1 MTLLSI
7 SDKQL
12 VLHVSGGTSDLSL
25 ELVDELMTAVLTE
38 SQQDMVKSPFEHGK
52 VMARAHI

>member
-12 VLHVSGGTSDLSL
+12 VPHVWSGISDLSL
-25 ELVDELMTAVLTE
+25 ELVDELMTTVLTE
-38 SQQDMVKSPFEHGK
+38 SQQDMVKSPFERGK